1 MVSTPRAPDPKETA
15 QAQSGMNRDTAL
27 TQQQINMV
35 NQVGPDG
42 TLTYNQTGSSKFK
55 DSNGKW
61 VTTPT
66 YTATTA
72 LSKAQQAIKDQTDS
86 ASLNLGTI
94 ANERTDFLKDYL
106 SKPFDVN
113 AETEAKL
120 YDMGTKRLDPRF
132 AQDQDSL
139 RTQLIASGLRPGT
152 AAFDQQMQQFGQTK
166 NDAYNNLA
174 LTGRQQ
180 AFEEAS
186 FERAQPLN
194 EISALMSGAQ
204 VSSPQFTNTPQAN
217 VGGVDYTGLVNQQY
231 QGQVSNQNAMMG
243 GLFGLA
249 SKGIGMLPFSDRRVK
264 ENIKRVGT
272 LDNGLPV
279 YAYNYLWDKTTVVG
293 VMADEVEL
301 LHPEAV
307 VADSN
312 GIKHVRYDIAV
323 EAA

>member
-1 MVSTPRAPDPKETA
+1 MVSSPKAPDPKETA
-15 QAQSGMNRDTAL
+15 AAQAGMNRDTAI
-27 TQQQINMV
+27 TQMQLNSV

-42 TLTYNQTGSSKFK
+42 TLTYSQNGTSKFQ

-61 VTTPT
+61 VETPT

-72 LSKAQQAIKDQTDS
+72 LSAAQQAIKDQTDK

-94 ANERTDFLKDYL
+94 ANERTNFLKDYL

-113 AETEAKL
+113 AETENKL
-120 YDMGTKRLDPRF
+120 YDLGSKRLDPRF
-132 AQDQDSL
+132 VADQDAL
-139 RTQLIASGLRPGT
+139 RTQLISSGIRPGT
-152 AAFDQQMQQFGQTK
+152 AAYDQQMQQFGQTK

-180 AFEEAS
+180 AFNEAS
-186 FERAQPLN
+186 FERSQPLN

-204 VSSPQFTNTPQAN
+204 VQSPQFQQTPQSS
-217 VGGVDYTGLVNQQY
+217 VGGVDYTGLVNNQY
-231 QGQVSNQNAMMG
+231 QQKVSNQNAMMG

-249 SKGIGMLPFSDRRVK
+249 SKGVGMLPFSDRRVK

-279 YAYNYLWDKTTVVG
+279 YAYNYLWDKTTIVG
-293 VMADEVEL
+293 VMADEVEKI
-301 LHPEAV
+301 HPEAV
-307 VADSN
+307 VEDGN